1 MSNRGEDGTWVH
13 GDSAWGPV
21 SDQVELGDADETG
34 MCVPVCRLCL
44 RIGVLGFFLADY
56 VLALEAEIRNL
67 KHKFKTLEEQL
78 EEPPRVFSSN
88 ADIQP
93 RVCTSAGATGERLC
107 PGVVR
112 AQSQ

>member
-1 MSNRGEDGTWVH
+1 MH
-13 GDSAWGPV
+13 GDSAWGAV
-21 SDQVELGDADETG
+21 SEQAELGDADETG
-34 MCVPVCRLCL
+34 MCVPMCHLCL
-44 RIGVLGFFLADY
+44 QFGVLGFFLADY

-78 EEPPRVFSSN
+78 EEPSRVFSSN

-93 RVCTSAGATGERLC
+93 SVCTSEGATGERPC
-107 PGVVR
+107 PVVVR